1 MANGEELRLPADPV
15 VVTWNHKH
23 TNESS
28 CINCSARTPVIGQA
42 PRISEYPYY
51 VSH

>member
-23 TNESS
+23 TNASS
-28 CINCSARTPVIGQA
+28 SINSSPRTPAI
-42 PRISEYPYY
+42 
-51 VSH
+51 